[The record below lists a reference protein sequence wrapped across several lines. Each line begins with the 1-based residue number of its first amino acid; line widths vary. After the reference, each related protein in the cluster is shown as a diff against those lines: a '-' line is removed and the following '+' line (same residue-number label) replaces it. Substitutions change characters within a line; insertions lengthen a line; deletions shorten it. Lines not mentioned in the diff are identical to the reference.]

1 MNSLLPQIRL
11 KKINPKH
18 MDLLI
23 RWRPTGSSAVP
34 AGDEQQMLKEQV
46 TGQVCR
52 EDPCDALPRLG
63 DCEQGV
69 LSGRSPHQG
78 HRALHRL

>member
-1 MNSLLPQIRL
+1 
-11 KKINPKH
+11 

-23 RWRPTGSSAVP
+23 RWRPMGSSAVP

-52 EDPCDALPRLG
+52 EDPCDALPKAG

-69 LSGRSPHQG
+69 PSRRSPHQG
-78 HRALHRL
+78 HRALHML